1 MDLSIVFG
9 GRDDNYGET
18 FIQRLEKAL
27 EYNIPLLDKSG
38 LDYEIIAVD
47 FNPID
52 QKYLYE
58 NESLSSF
65 LKNKR
70 VKNVIV
76 DNTVILEEDLCST
89 TYYEYFAKNAGI
101 RLSTGDFIFV
111 TNSDILLT
119 ESLIDKIKEELKN
132 DNKDDYFYR
141 VRYRG
146 DIQLDQQ
153 PSDNPRIIPNGDL
166 LTGHLDGWGD
176 PEQVLDLHQN
186 LIHHGLQQE
195 DPVLGLWSGDAS
207 MFSRN
212 VMFNVA
218 TAYNE
223 SEYGHRT
230 EKNQANMDS
239 EILWNLYKRGKQLKL
254 LEAPYYHL
262 YHGLSRERENHW
274 SKIKYKNNDDW
285 GYVDYNKV
293 DINDNTVLVYGKD
306 ASLEYE

>member
-18 FIQRLEKAL
+18 FIERLEKAL
-27 EYNIPLLDKSG
+27 EHNIRLLDDSG

-47 FNPID
+47 FNPIE
-52 QKYLYE
+52 QKYLHE
-58 NESLSSF
+58 NNF
-65 LKNKR
+65 LKAYLNNNR
-70 VKNVIV
+70 VKNIIV
-76 DNTVILEEDLCST
+76 DNTVIVEEGLCST

-101 RLSTGDFIFV
+101 RVSSGDFIFV

-119 ESLIDKIKEELKN
+119 KDLIEEIKKELKN

-146 DIQLDQQ
+146 DIQLDQE
-153 PSDNPRIIPNGDL
+153 PSDKPNIIPNGDL
-166 LTGHLDGWGD
+166 LTGHLNGWGD

-186 LIHHGLQQE
+186 LIHHGLQQQ

-212 VMFNVA
+212 VMFNDA

-230 EKNQANMDS
+230 EKNQANTVS
-239 EILWNLYKRGKQLKL
+239 YT
-254 LEAPYYHL
+254 HL
-262 YHGLSRERENHW
+262 TLPTTS
-274 SKIKYKNNDDW
+274 S
-285 GYVDYNKV
+285 V
-293 DINDNTVLVYGKD
+293 
-306 ASLEYE
+306 

>member
-1 MDLSIVFG
+1 MMRVIHSHTNI
-9 GRDDNYGET
+9 DDNYGET

-47 FNPID
+47 FNPIG

-101 RLSTGDFIFV
+101 RVSTGDFIFV

-119 ESLIDKIKEELKN
+119 QSLIDKIKEELKN

-223 SEYGHRT
+223 SE
-230 EKNQANMDS
+230 
-239 EILWNLYKRGKQLKL
+239 
-254 LEAPYYHL
+254 
-262 YHGLSRERENHW
+262 
-274 SKIKYKNNDDW
+274 
-285 GYVDYNKV
+285 
-293 DINDNTVLVYGKD
+293 
-306 ASLEYE
+306 

>member
-101 RLSTGDFIFV
+101 RVSTGDFIFV

-119 ESLIDKIKEELKN
+119 QSLIDKIKEELKN

-262 YHGLSRERENHW
+262 YLSLIHISEPTRP
-274 SKIKYKNNDDW
+274 Y
-285 GYVDYNKV
+285 
-293 DINDNTVLVYGKD
+293 
-306 ASLEYE
+306 

>member
-18 FIQRLEKAL
+18 FIERLEKAL
-27 EYNIPLLDKSG
+27 EYNIRLLDESG

-47 FNPID
+47 YNPIGE
-52 QKYLYE
+52 KYLYE
-58 NESLSSF
+58 NDL
-65 LKNKR
+65 LKSYLNNKR
-70 VKNVIV
+70 VKNIIV
-76 DNTVILEEDLCST
+76 DNTIIVEENLCST

-101 RLSTGDFIFV
+101 RVSSGDFIFV

-119 ESLIDKIKEELKN
+119 KDLIDEIKKELKN

-146 DIQLDQQ
+146 DIQLDQE
-153 PSDNPRIIPNGDL
+153 PSDKPNIIPNGDL
-166 LTGHLDGWGD
+166 LTGHLNGWGD

-186 LIHHGLQQE
+186 LIHHGLQQQ

-212 VMFNVA
+212 VMFNDA

-239 EILWNLYKRGKQLKL
+239 EILWNLYKR
-254 LEAPYYHL
+254 
-262 YHGLSRERENHW
+262 
-274 SKIKYKNNDDW
+274 
-285 GYVDYNKV
+285 
-293 DINDNTVLVYGKD
+293 
-306 ASLEYE
+306 

>member
-1 MDLSIVFG
+1 MTI
-9 GRDDNYGET
+9 
-18 FIQRLEKAL
+18 
-27 EYNIPLLDKSG
+27 LL
-38 LDYEIIAVD
+38 L
-47 FNPID
+47 
-52 QKYLYE
+52 
-58 NESLSSF
+58 
-65 LKNKR
+65 LKK
-70 VKNVIV
+70 IYAQQ
-76 DNTVILEEDLCST
+76 T

-101 RLSTGDFIFV
+101 RVSSGDFIFV

-119 ESLIDKIKEELKN
+119 KDLVQEIKKELKN

-146 DIQLDQQ
+146 DIQLDQE

-166 LTGHLDGWGD
+166 LTGHLNGWGD

-186 LIHHGLQQE
+186 LIHHGLQQQ

-212 VMFNVA
+212 VMFNDA

-239 EILWNLYKRGKQLKL
+239 EILWNLYKRQAIKTIRSTI
-254 LEAPYYHL
+254 
-262 YHGLSRERENHW
+262 LSSLSWFIQRKREPLV
-274 SKIKYKNNDDW
+274 K
-285 GYVDYNKV
+285 NKV
-293 DINDNTVLVYGKD
+293 
-306 ASLEYE
+306 